1 MSLLMPDFGLLFWMV
16 LSFGIVFF
24 IVSKWGF
31 PIITRM
37 VEERKEYIDK
47 SLLAAD
53 EANRRL
59 AEVKIESEA
68 LLEET
73 RTQQLTMLRETAR
86 IKEQILADAKEL
98 SQRETQKM
106 IDEAKKQIRMER
118 EAVLAEIHSQ
128 VAIMAIGVAEKIV
141 RNELHEENRQMDL
154 MNNLLDDV
162 QQHILNQ
169 RLPS

>member
-1 MSLLMPDFGLLFWMV
+1 MSLLIPDTGVLFWMV

-24 IVSKWGF
+24 VVSKWGF
-31 PIITRM
+31 PVIIRM

-73 RTQQLTMLRETAR
+73 RAQQLSILRETAQMR
-86 IKEQILADAKEL
+86 EQILADAKEL
-98 SQRETQKM
+98 SLRQTQQM
-106 IDEAKKQIRMER
+106 IDDAKKQIRLER

-128 VAIMAIGVAEKIV
+128 VAMMAIGVAEKV
-141 RNELHEENRQMDL
+141 LRRELHDENRQMDL
-154 MNNLLDDV
+154 IHNLIKPLEA
-162 QQHILNQ
+162 
-169 RLPS
+169 